1 MAWTNDK
8 WTQED
13 SLNFGF
19 PFTSSPALKNIS
31 KSKSIWKIDPELNF
45 GFPYVTTMEEK
56 KDIDPVVLQDS
67 AVYKLYYD
75 KQLFYRSDLPTPTT
89 SLVNG
94 VLSLK
99 SSASGSLSF
108 TITKENI
115 IYDILKRMK
124 GNIEVTKNDRLIWEG
139 RILSEDIDFWYN
151 KNVYCEGI
159 MSCLN
164 DTRHPQKIYKDMTL
178 REYMQALLSIHN
190 QKVDESKH
198 FEIGIVTANNN
209 SDIGTRTTSY
219 ESTWDL
225 FKSLVDEYGGYL
237 SIRYSNGTRYV
248 DYRKKCSRTSYQKIE
263 FGINLLDFTKNYD
276 MSSLCTVLLPLG
288 KMVASA
294 GNNAIG
300 EVIDSRL
307 AAGHFISPDD
317 FDIYYDSS
325 TVDSYSGSNTYFPV
339 EAGKTYYIS
348 CRNQNGRV
356 MWALK
361 DSSGNIVDHYS
372 AGSGVGFTD
381 LVEYKLEVP
390 QSDVGNMYQL
400 AIAGYGVDIQPRVNS
415 SIEADESFDK
425 YTTVEEVNSG
435 SLYITNEEAITNYGW
450 IEKQLTWNNIDDPS
464 ELKKVAE
471 RYLKDSQFDE
481 MTLSVSAVDLQLMGV
496 KADWIDLLDEV
507 WVVSKPHGL
516 NKTFPVTELS
526 IDLCSPSANK
536 FTLGSKTEQTLSG
549 VMADANDDIFSKLN
563 AIPSQSATLKSAQD
577 NATMLINNAVSGIF
591 MLEYNENGVNTGFR
605 ISNVP
610 DWSADGAKGWRFNIG
625 GLGYFG
631 NGFNQP
637 VTLALTG
644 EDGGIVA
651 NSITTGQ
658 MLATRIR
665 GGTLGLGHW
674 QMEDGSYIDGQ
685 LQIADSNG
693 NIIVN
698 MNQNGA
704 FVKGILESSGR
715 PASGGPETVHIE
727 NGWIYGSDPN
737 AGHLSM
743 DTSIEGYK
751 GVSIDTNVMAICV
764 FDRLFT
770 ARNRDISDLE
780 AVVGYDEFT
789 VTGLSGNEVTI
800 SVKNGFIVGID
811 IHTQQS
817 NGLEARISDLE
828 DRVSAL
834 EGN

>member
-31 KSKSIWKIDPELNF
+31 KSKSIWKIDPDLNF

-56 KDIDPVVLQDS
+56 DVDPVALQDS

-75 KQLFYRSDLPTPTT
+75 KQLFYRSDIPTPTT
-89 SLVNG
+89 SLING

-99 SSASGSLSF
+99 ASASGSLSF
-108 TITKENI
+108 TIAKENI

-124 GNIEVTKNDRLIWEG
+124 GNIEVTKNDRLIFEG
-139 RILSEDIDFWYN
+139 RILSEDTDFWYN

-164 DTRHPQKIYKDMTL
+164 DTHHPQKVYKDITL

-190 QKVDESKH
+190 QKVDESRH
-198 FEIGIVTANNN
+198 FEIGIVTVNDNL
-209 SDIGTRTTSY
+209 DIGTRITSY

-225 FKSLVDEYGGYL
+225 FKSLVNEYGGYL
-237 SIRYSNGTRYV
+237 SVRYSNGIRYI
-248 DYRKKCSRTSYQKIE
+248 DYRKECSRTSYQKIE

-288 KMVASA
+288 KRVGSA
-294 GNNAIG
+294 
-300 EVIDSRL
+300 DS
-307 AAGHFISPDD
+307 
-317 FDIYYDSS
+317 
-325 TVDSYSGSNTYFPV
+325 
-339 EAGKTYYIS
+339 
-348 CRNQNGRV
+348 
-356 MWALK
+356 
-361 DSSGNIVDHYS
+361 
-372 AGSGVGFTD
+372 
-381 LVEYKLEVP
+381 
-390 QSDVGNMYQL
+390 
-400 AIAGYGVDIQPRVNS
+400 
-415 SIEADESFDK
+415 DESFDK
-425 YTTVEEVNSG
+425 YTTVEEVNDG
-435 SLYITNEEAITNYGW
+435 SLYITNEESIANYGW

-526 IDLCSPSANK
+526 IDLCNPSANK

-610 DWSADGAKGWRFNIG
+610 DWSADGAKGWKFNVE

-631 NGFNQP
+631 DGFNQP

-644 EDGGIVA
+644 SNGGIVA
-651 NSITTGQ
+651 NSITAGQ
-658 MLATRIR
+658 MEATRIR

-674 QMEDGSYIDGQ
+674 QMDDGSYIDGQ

-715 PASGGPETVHIE
+715 LTSGGPETVHIE
-727 NGWIYGSDPN
+727 NGWIYGSDLN

-800 SVKNGFIVGID
+800 RVKNGFIVDID
-811 IHTQQS
+811 IHAQQS